1 MKKYISVLLMFA
13 GVVMLG
19 SVLVPIGISQ
29 INQSLRVTDPIID
42 PTSVVSAA
50 STDPDFTSP
59 SSWFETPTLKASIV
73 SSKVSYYTLSID
85 RVGIDHVSVEINGED
100 LKKNAIQYPGTAL
113 PGVPG
118 NTVIFGH
125 STLSQLYKPYD
136 PVSIFNPVVK
146 TKVGD
151 EIVINYDGVTYRYI
165 IRETLIVKPSQVEV
179 LAQHE
184 NKYELTLI
192 TCTPL
197 GTYLNRF
204 IARAELVN

>member
-13 GVVMLG
+13 GVVLLG
-19 SVLVPIGISQ
+19 SVLVPITVSQ
-29 INQSLRVTDPIID
+29 INQSLRASGPIID
-42 PTSVVSAA
+42 PTSIVSA
-50 STDPDFTSP
+50 SSSDPDYTSP
-59 SSWFETPTLKASIV
+59 SSWFELPVAKAS
-73 SSKVSYYTLSID
+73 STGSKVSYYTLSID
-85 RVGIDHVSVEINGED
+85 RVGLDNVAVEINGED
-100 LKKNAIQYPGTAL
+100 LKKNAIQFPGTAS
-113 PGVPG
+113 PGIPG

-125 STLSQLYKPYD
+125 STLPQLYKPHD
-136 PVSIFNPVVK
+136 PLSIFNPVTK
-146 TKVGD
+146 TKIGD

-165 IRETLIVKPSQVEV
+165 IRETQIVKPSQVEV
-179 LAQHE
+179 LAQNE